1 MIVVT
6 AEITE
11 QWLEGFER
19 ARGGRAAANHRAFVN
34 GFFTE
39 TTRRCSVELDEEKL
53 PPARAGSDPQNER
66 MILLDQAREW
76 FQREFPGCTIGS
88 VVLHQP
94 DNGRELMDGL
104 SRRHDEYLKPPP
116 PSLMLET
123 KHLLD

>member
-1 MIVVT
+1 MIVVN

-11 QWLEGFER
+11 QWIEGFER

-53 PPARAGSDPQNER
+53 PPQADWDPRTAR
-66 MILLDQAREW
+66 MKLLDQAKEW
-76 FQREFPGCTIGS
+76 LQQEFPDCVITSI
-88 VVLHQP
+88 VLHQP
-94 DNGRELMDGL
+94 ENGSELMDDLSGL
-104 SRRHDEYLKPPP
+104 LKEYLNPP

-123 KHLLD
+123 EHLLD